1 MIAHL
6 SKNDM
11 KHAISY
17 ALNFPKRIYS
27 GVSLLDFDKISTFN
41 FELVSEKK
49 FPALRIA
56 RQVLDV
62 GGLSGVVFNAGKEVA
77 LDRFISTD
85 ISFDQMGA
93 IVQKTVNWME
103 KTERVSGLDC
113 SLENIFQI
121 NFRARKFASKL
132 VLD

>member
-1 MIAHL
+1 
-6 SKNDM
+6 
-11 KHAISY
+11 
-17 ALNFPKRIYS
+17 
-27 GVSLLDFDKISTFN
+27 KISTFN
-41 FELVSEKK
+41 FEMVSEKK

-56 RQVLDV
+56 RQVLDA

-85 ISFDQMGA
+85 ICFDQMGP

-103 KTERVSGLDC
+103 KTERVSGLFC
-113 SLENIFQI
+113 NLENIFQI
-121 NFRARKFASKL
+121 NLEARKFASKL